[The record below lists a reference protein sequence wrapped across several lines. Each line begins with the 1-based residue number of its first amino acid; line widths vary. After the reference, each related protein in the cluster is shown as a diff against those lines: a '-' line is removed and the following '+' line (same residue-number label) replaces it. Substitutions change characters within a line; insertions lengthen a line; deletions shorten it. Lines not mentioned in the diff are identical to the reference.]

1 MADPLFEEAYEY
13 LGEDGASS
21 DEWTPGRAAFR
32 PKGLGKKDG
41 FRMVPISQPNDVT
54 VAAMEELEA
63 GRGEG
68 FDSLDALF
76 DDLGI

>member
-41 FRMVPISQPNDVT
+41 FRMVNR
-54 VAAMEELEA
+54 AA
-63 GRGEG
+63 
-68 FDSLDALF
+68 
-76 DDLGI
+76 

>member
-13 LGEDGASS
+13 LGEDGELS

-32 PKGLGKKDG
+32 PKGRGGKGG
-41 FRMVPISQPNDVT
+41 FRMVPIIEPNDVT
-54 VAAMEELEA
+54 VAAMEELEE
-63 GRGEG
+63 GRGER
-68 FDSLDALF
+68 FDSVDSLF